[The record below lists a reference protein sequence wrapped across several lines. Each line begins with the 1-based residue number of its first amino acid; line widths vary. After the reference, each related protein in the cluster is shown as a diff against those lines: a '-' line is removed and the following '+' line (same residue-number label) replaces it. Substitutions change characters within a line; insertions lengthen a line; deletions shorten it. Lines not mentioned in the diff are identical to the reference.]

1 MKYLVFLFV
10 LMFSSVG
17 CAASWHFP
25 ATATY
30 VEYEYVRVPAYKT
43 KVITYHSSHRHV
55 YKKKKVYRKRF
66 KPRNRVII
74 RNNTHYHYH

>member
-25 ATATY
+25 ATYT
-30 VEYEYVRVPAYKT
+30 EYEYVRVPVYKT
-43 KVITYHSSHRHV
+43 KVITYHSPHRHII
-55 YKKKKVYRKRF
+55 KKKRVIRKKVKQ
-66 KPRNRVII
+66 RNRVII
-74 RNNTHYHYH
+74 RNNVHYHYH